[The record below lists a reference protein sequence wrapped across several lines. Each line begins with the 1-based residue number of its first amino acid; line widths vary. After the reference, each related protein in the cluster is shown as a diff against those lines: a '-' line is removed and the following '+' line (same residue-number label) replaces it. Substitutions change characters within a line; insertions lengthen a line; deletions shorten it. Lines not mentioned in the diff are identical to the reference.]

1 MNYSRQ
7 YYEAA
12 RYMAET
18 GCTLASR
25 AICAVAGPDTAE
37 GAVANMWTYA
47 KMGLGEVIADLTPEE
62 KILWLLFLSE
72 AEKERK

>member
-18 GCTLASR
+18 GCTQASH
-25 AICAVAGPDTAE
+25 AIIVAGPDTE
-37 GAVANMWTYA
+37 MSAVRHMWTYT
-47 KMGLGEVIADLTPEE
+47 KRGRDELVGDLTPEE

-72 AEKERK
+72 AEKG